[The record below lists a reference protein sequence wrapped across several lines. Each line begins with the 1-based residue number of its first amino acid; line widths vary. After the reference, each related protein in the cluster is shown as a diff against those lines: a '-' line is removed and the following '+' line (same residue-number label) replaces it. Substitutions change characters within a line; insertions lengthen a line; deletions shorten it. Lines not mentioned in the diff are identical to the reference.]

1 MCYEGNFDNAA
12 FKLPF
17 GLENIYKLV
26 HNCFAEFDNKHT
38 EGEDDDADD
47 SFSCPNGEATVSKA
61 KSLKYKNADSYQLQL
76 ELDNGTLHLLFR
88 CVVGGFLDV
97 EFDLRLREKIMSNDA
112 QLSIHFQRVE
122 QSQLETVERIDTI
135 SSQMQTFTRKMGEM
149 ERRLEALGH
158 ADICFT
164 NPPSNDLNYIKSW
177 PIDAKQLTI
186 QDGGNHTN
194 TESFKKIKFFYQ
206 LEELTMNGF
215 HDWNGKAA
223 SIHTSNTTVKKL
235 TLINSPVFNDISFIQ
250 NFPSLIELSMSEIK
264 VDVSIVTTLR
274 SIKHKI
280 KKLTFQSC
288 KGINQTEMQ
297 TYCTQNNITL
307 NLS

>member
-38 EGEDDDADD
+38 EGEDDENSD
-47 SFSCPNGEATVSKA
+47 GETTVSKA

-76 ELDNGTLHLLFR
+76 ELDNGTLHLLFK

-135 SSQMQTFTRKMGEM
+135 ASQMQTFTRKMGEM
-149 ERRLEALGH
+149 ERRLEALGN
-158 ADICFT
+158 AEICLMNT
-164 NPPSNDLNYIKSW
+164 NQQCHRCSVGVSF
-177 PIDAKQLTI
+177 PIDSKTI
-186 QDGGNHTN
+186 RVNSIGCCGHNNAVHRS
-194 TESFKKIKFFYQ
+194 SFAKIKHFYQ
-206 LEELTMNGF
+206 LEELFLDNCKWEEA
-215 HDWNGKAA
+215 H
-223 SIHTSNTTVKKL
+223 IHTSNTTVKKL
-235 TLINSPVFNDISFIQ
+235 TLTGCDLFRDISFIK
-250 NFPSLIELSMSEIK
+250 NFPSLVELSMSGFA
-264 VDVSIVTTLR
+264 VDASIVTTLR

-280 KKLTFQSC
+280 KKLTFQGC
-288 KGINQTEMQ
+288 GGINQTEMQ

-307 NLS
+307 NLA